1 MAAPRPNN
9 GSALALAIVGVAIV
23 SIVAPIALV
32 MAWIFTEF
40 RARDGRLARLLDE
53 GSIAPSHRDDY
64 AQLTA
69 EVSRARM
76 QLKQAEASG
85 AQAGLTIPGQFNSLL
100 EMARQRL
107 FEAEL
112 QLQAAIIVL
121 QGRWAEIADRVSQRD
136 GCRVAVFLW
145 SSTFLAL
152 FPLKPDWSPVE
163 KSAAA
168 SLAALVAGAFILLLR
183 KAEVEQAL
191 QDG

>member
-1 MAAPRPNN
+1 MAARRKKD
-9 GSALALAIVGVAIV
+9 GSALALVIVGVAMV
-23 SIVAPIALV
+23 SIVAPIALI

-40 RARDGRLARLLDE
+40 RARDGQLVRLLDE
-53 GSIAPSHRDDY
+53 GSVAPSYRADY

-85 AQAGLTIPGQFNSLL
+85 VRTGLIIPGEFNSLL
-100 EMARQRL
+100 EMAQHRL

-112 QLQAAIIVL
+112 QLQSVLIVL
-121 QGRWAEIADRVSQRD
+121 RGRWADIADRVSQRD
-136 GCRVAVFLW
+136 GSRVAVMMW
-145 SSTFLAL
+145 SSTFLVL
-152 FPLKPDWSPVE
+152 FPLQPDWSPVE

-168 SLAALVAGAFILLLR
+168 SLVALVAGGFILLMR
-183 KAEVEQAL
+183 KAEVEQVL